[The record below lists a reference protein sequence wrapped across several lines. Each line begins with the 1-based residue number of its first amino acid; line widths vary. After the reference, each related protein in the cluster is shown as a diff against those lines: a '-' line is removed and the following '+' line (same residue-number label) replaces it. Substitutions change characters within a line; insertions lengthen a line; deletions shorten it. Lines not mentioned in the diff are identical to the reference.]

1 MLLEFLEL
9 EMMTGSD
16 IANTILTFFRKKRTD
31 IRKLRDQCYDRAP
44 NMQPEKV
51 GANSVILAKSP
62 KVCVTHCRSHSLN
75 SSITQCANIHVIN
88 NIVLFSNVSKKK
100 RL

>member
-1 MLLEFLEL
+1 
-9 EMMTGSD
+9 MMTGSD

-31 IRKLRDQCYDRAP
+31 IRKLRDKCYDRAA

-51 GANSVILAKSP
+51 GVNSVILGKSP
-62 KVCVTHCRSHSLN
+62 QVCVTHCHSHNLN
-75 SSITQCANIHVIN
+75 SSITQCGNIHVIN
-88 NIVLFSNVSKKK
+88 NIVLFSNVSKK